1 MRRSLTLVM
10 AASLLLML
18 ALGALLVNTQ
28 THFINRWYDNAMLDD
43 WNHYLPC
50 DQWPTAAQVQQVI
63 QQHQDVV
70 ARIEAVNPGLTGVD
84 VDEMTCPGKA
94 DIIIWYASH
103 CNRLAIEAII
113 GADRFFGVPY
123 RLQNR

>member
-1 MRRSLTLVM
+1 M
-10 AASLLLML
+10 
-18 ALGALLVNTQ
+18 
-28 THFINRWYDNAMLDD
+28 DD

-50 DQWPTAAQVQQVI
+50 DQWPTAAQAQQVI

-70 ARIEAVNPGLTGVD
+70 ARIKPENPGFAGVD

-103 CNRLAIEAII
+103 QNRLAIEAII
-113 GADRFFGVPY
+113 GADRFFGIPY
-123 RLQNR
+123 RLQNW